1 MKIDNKNGWTEAII
15 EKNCSIDKFYK
26 IARILHTN
34 LDITF
39 ANKISDTDST
49 YWDFIY
55 KDKELTLYYNTFVS
69 VSIFPKSLTN
79 ATSSDNQIVLELSK
93 TLSDYLENFSNP
105 DNSISKYFDPEPSQ
119 WGLRGDPNLWN
130 EMKEKTAN
138 TNIPTTAN
146 EFEKIL
152 HKLFNELTGESPQ
165 KEKIIYLKKY
175 DSGGLSKGKVSCDF
189 WLDKGFSLLIQR
201 YIESEMR

>member
-1 MKIDNKNGWTEAII
+1 MKIDNSKGWTEAIVD
-15 EKNCSIDKFYK
+15 ENCSIDKFYK
-26 IARILHTN
+26 IAGILHTT
-34 LDITF
+34 LDISFTD
-39 ANKISDTDST
+39 KISDTDTS

-55 KDKELTLYYNTFVS
+55 KDKELTLHYNIYVG
-69 VSIFPKSLTN
+69 VSIFPKSMTN
-79 ATSSDNQIVLELSK
+79 ASSFDNQIILDLSK
-93 TLSDYLENFSNP
+93 TLSDVLEKFNNSDNFV
-105 DNSISKYFDPEPSQ
+105 SKYFDPEPSQ
-119 WGLRGDPNLWN
+119 WGLRGDSNLWN
-130 EMKEKTAN
+130 EMRGKTAN

-152 HKLFNELTGESPQ
+152 HKLFNELTGEFPR

-175 DSGGLSKGKVSCDF
+175 DTGGLSKGKVSCDF